1 MSTKNTTIFLLFNQR
16 RLTLYY
22 FHFLFAYCVLCVSR
36 MLAAAP
42 PSVPEE
48 PSAVSPPGML
58 KRQTSAIPEGDNEDG
73 DEEDM
78 AQFLD
83 DEEPV
88 VSDYLRYLFFFL

>member
-1 MSTKNTTIFLLFNQR
+1 M
-16 RLTLYY
+16 
-22 FHFLFAYCVLCVSR
+22 
-36 MLAAAP
+36 
-42 PSVPEE
+42 E
-48 PSAVSPPGML
+48 PSAISPPGML